1 MADNYLCYSCN
12 KKFPTNAAIDGYE
25 KGYSRGFLCPH
36 CDANL
41 EEADQSDDVWN
52 LKYGYLYMFIMCGLL
67 WFGSDGLITI
77 TVMNSEIANE
87 ILGIIVVV
95 AIPTA
100 LLVLVNIKT
109 LIKKRTVYTRK
120 VQNGNT

>member
-1 MADNYLCYSCN
+1 
-12 KKFPTNAAIDGYE
+12 
-25 KGYSRGFLCPH
+25 
-36 CDANL
+36 
-41 EEADQSDDVWN
+41 
-52 LKYGYLYMFIMCGLL
+52 MFVMCGLL
-67 WFGSDGLITI
+67 WFGSDSLITI

-87 ILGIIVVV
+87 ILGVIVVV

-120 VQNGNT
+120 V